1 VNIAQLE
8 AAIDAIGRPQ
18 TTSLALQAIV
28 RSRAEKQA
36 WDAAHP
42 AEAREYFR
50 LCALLDAEVLRRERE
65 RQEAERAER
74 ALRSMGAKLE
84 RSGIGQRALEA
95 VEKPQDTEALGVVK
109 RWLPE
114 HALNWLVLCGAPGTG
129 KSIAATYAVR
139 EAIRGGG
146 GAAFRRCQALA
157 KLSAFDVGQTEFEAL
172 KHVGLLVVDDFGA
185 ELLTEYAR
193 AQIFEMLDWRHENY
207 GRTII
212 TSNLQWSDL
221 KTRLGERLVD
231 RIGQSGRLSQLAAG
245 KSMRKRG
252 YSVENGK

>member
-18 TTSLALQAIV
+18 TTSLSLQAIV

-95 VEKPQDTEALGVVK
+95 VEKPQDTEALAVVK

-185 ELLTEYAR
+185 ELLTEFAR
-193 AQIFEMLDWRHENY
+193 AQIFELLDWRHENY

>member
-1 VNIAQLE
+1 MSRIAELE
-8 AAIDAIGRPQ
+8 AAIDAIGRPA

-28 RSRAEKQA
+28 RSRSEKQA
-36 WDAAHP
+36 WDAANP
-42 AEAREYFR
+42 AAAREYFR
-50 LCALLDAEVLRRERE
+50 LCALLEAEVTKVERE
-65 RQEAERAER
+65 RAEIDRAER

-109 RWLPE
+109 RWLPD
-114 HALNWLVLCGAPGTG
+114 ASLNWLVLCGAPGTG
-129 KSIAATYAVR
+129 KSVAATWAVR
-139 EAIRGGG
+139 ETIRGGG
-146 GAAFRRCQALA
+146 GAAFRRTQSLA
-157 KLSAFDVGQTEFEAL
+157 KLSAFDVGRAEFEAL

-193 AQIFEMLDWRHENY
+193 AQIFELLDWRHENY
-207 GRTII
+207 GRTIV
-212 TSNLQWSDL
+212 TSNLPWAEL

-231 RIGQSGRLSQLAAG
+231 RIGQSGRLSQLSAG

-252 YSVENGK
+252 FSVEEK

>member
-1 VNIAQLE
+1 MSRIAQLE
-8 AAIDAIGRPQ
+8 AAIDAIGRPA

-50 LCALLDAEVLRRERE
+50 LCALLETEVTRAERE
-65 RQEAERAER
+65 RVEIDRAER

-95 VEKPQDTEALGVVK
+95 VEKPQDTEALGAVK
-109 RWLPE
+109 RWLPDA
-114 HALNWLVLCGAPGTG
+114 ALNWLVLCGAPGTG
-129 KSIAATYAVR
+129 KSVAATWAVR
-139 EAIRGGG
+139 ETIRSGS
-146 GAAFRRCQALA
+146 GAAFRRTQSLA
-157 KLSAFDVGQTEFEAL
+157 KLSAFDVGQAEFEAL

-193 AQIFEMLDWRHENY
+193 AQIFELLDWRHENY
-207 GRTII
+207 GRTIV
-212 TSNLQWSDL
+212 TSNLPWAEL

-231 RIGQSGRLSQLAAG
+231 RIGQSGRLSQLSAG

-252 YSVENGK
+252 FSVEEK